1 MLALTAVLLANL
13 AAVFVAVALVGPA
26 MFHRK
31 LLLAGHPNEATEL
44 THIEHAF
51 QSVGFT
57 AMIIGAI
64 PGHQQSLG
72 RDPRRNPGSHQPPS
86 RATEPASKYAFPS
99 TLDDGLT
106 PPSPEHPR
114 TAPSSR

>member
-1 MLALTAVLLANL
+1 MIVTVALAPLTLLLFGQFSLVGLLANL

-57 AMIIGAI
+57 AMIIGAWRP
-64 PGHQQSLG
+64 PGG
-72 RDPRRNPGSHQPPS
+72 TPPPRRCSVPTATPSGPGC
-86 RATEPASKYAFPS
+86 PA
-99 TLDDGLT
+99 
-106 PPSPEHPR
+106 R

>member
-57 AMIIGAI
+57 AMIIGATL
-64 PGHQQSLG
+64 PF
-72 RDPRRNPGSHQPPS
+72 
-86 RATEPASKYAFPS
+86 AS
-99 TLDDGLT
+99 TLPL
-106 PPSPEHPR
+106 PLMMSVV
-114 TAPSSR
+114 SL